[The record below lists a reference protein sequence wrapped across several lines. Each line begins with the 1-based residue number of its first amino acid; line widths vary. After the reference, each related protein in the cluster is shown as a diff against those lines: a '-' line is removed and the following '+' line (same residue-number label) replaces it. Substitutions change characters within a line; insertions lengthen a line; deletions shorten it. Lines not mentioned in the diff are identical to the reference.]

1 MPKRKREQKKKS
13 REKRAKLRVL
23 KRREDIRKMARLE
36 KESDRIAWENRERI
50 VPIRNPKKK

>member
-13 REKRAKLRVL
+13 REKRAKIRVL

-36 KESDRIAWENRERI
+36 KEGDRIAWENRERI
-50 VPIRNPKKK
+50 IPIRNPKKT